1 MRYGRYAYILDYS
14 LLTPMQEIAQNLS
27 KVSLI
32 WSDIATALTKLDA
45 FHTVLNGPTG
55 PTILEIVKPQI
66 IIQWGVVNTNV
77 QEYIHTV
84 AK

>member
-1 MRYGRYAYILDYS
+1 MLTDMFDYS

-45 FHTVLNGPTG
+45 FYTVLNGPTG
-55 PTILEIVKPQI
+55 PTILEIVKPQVI
-66 IIQWGVVNTNV
+66 GQWGVVNTNV
-77 QEYIHTV
+77 QDYINTV
-84 AK
+84 SK

>member
-1 MRYGRYAYILDYS
+1 MFDYS
-14 LLTPMQEIAQNLS
+14 LLVPMQEIAQNLS

-45 FHTVLNGPTG
+45 FYTVLNGPTG
-55 PTILEIVKPQI
+55 PIILDIVKPQVI
-66 IIQWGVVNTNV
+66 ILWKGVSTSV
-77 QEYIHTV
+77 QDYINTV